1 MKKYDEILQL
11 SEGKFERLCRDD
23 NPPFG
28 TSPETSPFGS
38 PSEES
43 KKIVE
48 RDYFY
53 ERVVPV
59 NQHARASLDVEAVK
73 NFDFDRLVKNL
84 ATGPSLNV
92 PLTLSNFGV
101 DADGKKNFTI
111 LMWLS
116 VEDRGPLEQEL
127 VMLEYL
133 LVNGASYRI
142 LERPSQFSAFHLAV
156 LNRSVEYV
164 ERFLDVTKMPCD
176 YRSGYGHTGLM
187 LASGAGREDLVQLF
201 IRRGAVVTVADR
213 EGRTSLMFAAE
224 KGYLSVVKRLL
235 DAGAKTDQKC
245 NEHHTALWYFFNRYP
260 RPYPALAALLQT
272 YPKKLER

>member
-1 MKKYDEILQL
+1 MKKYDEILT
-11 SEGKFERLCRDD
+11 
-23 NPPFG
+23 PPFG
-28 TSPETSPFGS
+28 SPENASPFGS
-38 PSEES
+38 PLGADGKSLPS
-43 KKIVE
+43 VSPPKFFTE

-59 NQHARASLDVEAVK
+59 DCEKRRSGLDVEAVK
-73 NFDFDRLVKNL
+73 NFDFPRLVENL

-116 VEDRGPLEQEL
+116 VQDRASPSDDLK
-127 VMLEYL
+127 MLEYL

-142 LERPSQFSAFHLAV
+142 LELPSAFSAFHLAV
-156 LNRSVEYV
+156 LNRSVEYI

-176 YRSGYGHTGLM
+176 YISGYGHTGLI

-201 IRRGAVVTVADR
+201 IRRGASVTAADR

-224 KGYLSVVKRLL
+224 KGHLKIVKRLL

-260 RPYPALAALLQT
+260 RPYPALADLLQT
-272 YPKKLER
+272 YPKKLDR